1 MKVKLE
7 YVWIDGYKPEP
18 NLRSKVKIVDYES
31 IKDAVQVG
39 KLPVW
44 NFDGSSTNQADTGN
58 SDRLLNPI
66 RIYTRYNFPLKN
78 STVYVLCEVLNPDG
92 SPHDTNKRAKLN
104 EEQEDLW
111 FGFEQ
116 EYFIREEINGTI
128 LGHKRNILKGQGEYY
143 CGVGHN
149 VVGRDFVEEH
159 LDICLEYGIN
169 ITGTNAEVALGQWEY
184 QVFSKG
190 KLKGGDD
197 LWMSRYFLYKI
208 SEKYRYHIDIHPKPL
223 THGEWNGSGLHTNF
237 SDDRMR
243 NEGGYELFKSIFNS
257 FGSRHED
264 HIKAYGSNNNLRLT
278 GEYETQSIDK
288 FSWGVSDRGASIR
301 VPQETAKEWKGYVE
315 DRRPGSNADP
325 YKIIK
330 EIVTSLKTAE
340 QIYEMRDMMNK
351 DVKIEGLSEK
361 YGTITNDELLSE
373 YREEEAE

>member
-1 MKVKLE
+1 MKIKLE
-7 YVWIDGYKPEP
+7 YVWLDGYKPEP
-18 NLRSKVKIVDYES
+18 NLRSKVKIVKYES
-31 IKDAVQVG
+31 VKDAFLTG
-39 KLPVW
+39 NFPMW
-44 NFDGSSTNQADTGN
+44 NFDGSSTNQAVTGN
-58 SDRLLNPI
+58 SDRLLKPVRHYVSEI
-66 RIYTRYNFPLKN
+66 L

-92 SPHDTNKRAKLN
+92 TPHESNKRSQIG
-104 EEQEDLW
+104 EGFEDLW

-116 EYFIREEINGTI
+116 EYFIREEINGNI

-149 VVGRDFVEEH
+149 VVGREFVEEH
-159 LDICLEYGIN
+159 TDMCLRHGID

-184 QVFSKG
+184 QVFSQG

-197 LWMSRYFLYKI
+197 LWMTRYFLFKTA
-208 SEKYRYHIDIHPKPL
+208 EKYGYHIDLHPKPL

-237 SDDRMR
+237 STDMMR
-243 NEGGYELFKSIFNS
+243 DNGGEEYFMALFNAFE
-257 FGSRHED
+257 SRHQD

-301 VPQETAKEWKGYVE
+301 VPQDTAKEWKGYVE

-325 YKIIK
+325 YKIIR
-330 EIVTSLKTAE
+330 EIVKSLDTTQ
-340 QIYEMRDMMNK
+340 QIYEMKNMMTSFVDM
-351 DVKIEGLSEK
+351 DGLSGK

-373 YREEEAE
+373 YREEE